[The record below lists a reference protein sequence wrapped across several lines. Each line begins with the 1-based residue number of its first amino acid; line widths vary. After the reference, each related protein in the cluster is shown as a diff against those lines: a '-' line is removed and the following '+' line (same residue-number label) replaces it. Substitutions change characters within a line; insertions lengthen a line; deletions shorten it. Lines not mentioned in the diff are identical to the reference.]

1 MSRIITVAN
10 QKGGVGKTTTVV
22 NLAASLALAG
32 KKVLVCDL
40 DPQANTTSGFGIPRD
55 EERNTVYD
63 LLLDEKLRV
72 QDIMLGCDGIPNL
85 KIIPSHIDL
94 SGANVELANA
104 EKKYFILKGR
114 LKPVLHEF
122 DLVFLDTPPSL
133 GFLTLSGF
141 AAADEVLIPLQAEY
155 YALEGLS
162 QLFKTINLVQ
172 KKLNPSLKILGIVI
186 TMFDVRTNLSTQVL
200 EEVNRVFSD
209 KVFKTIIP
217 RNVKLSE
224 APSFGKPVILYQP
237 SSVGAE
243 SYKQL
248 AQEMITHG

>member
-22 NLAASLALAG
+22 NLSASLALEG
-32 KKVLVCDL
+32 KKVLVVDL

-55 EERNTVYD
+55 DSRKSVYD
-63 LLLDEKLRV
+63 LLIDDNLPVSE
-72 QDIMLGCDGIPNL
+72 IMLGSGIPHL
-85 KIIPSHIDL
+85 KVIPSNINL
-94 SGANVELANA
+94 SGATVELADA
-104 EKKYFILKGR
+104 ERKHFILKSR
-114 LKPVLHEF
+114 LKPVQDDF
-122 DLVFLDTPPSL
+122 DFIFLDTPPSL
-133 GFLTLSGF
+133 GFLTLNSF

-172 KKLNPSLKILGIVI
+172 KKLNSSLKILGIVI
-186 TMFDVRTNLSTQVL
+186 TMFDVRTNLSSQVL
-200 EEVNRVFSD
+200 EEVNKVFSD
-209 KVFKTIIP
+209 KVFKTVIP

-237 SSVGAE
+237 TSVGAE

-248 AQEMITHG
+248 AQEMIRHG